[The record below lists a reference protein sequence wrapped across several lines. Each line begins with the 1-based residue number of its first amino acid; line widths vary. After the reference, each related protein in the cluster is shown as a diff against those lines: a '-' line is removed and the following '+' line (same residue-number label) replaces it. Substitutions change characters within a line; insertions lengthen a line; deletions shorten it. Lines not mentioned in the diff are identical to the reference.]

1 MTSALLPVAICL
13 VSAISLAATNVL
25 VKRGGDILTARML
38 VSIAMALSVLPFAF
52 VVPLPPQAT
61 WPLIATSMV
70 VHWFYQFSAVRA
82 LHRGDLSL
90 VFPVMRGL
98 GPLATATIAA
108 ITLKET
114 LTPLQVTGLVAA
126 SVSIIVFALP
136 TGATAHARRLD
147 RTALFWAVM
156 TAFGVGLYAV
166 ADTRAARAMPN
177 VATFVVWLFLIDW
190 MGVTIVTVWQRK
202 GRLMAS
208 IRPQLKGG
216 IIAGLLGSVSYG
228 LAIVAYTLTD
238 AAIVTALRETSVVFA
253 AGLGALLLHE
263 GFGPRRTAAA
273 AVLACGLVL
282 MQAGAGNRSG
292 DTDQSMRDSAPASR
306 DGMAA

>member
-1 MTSALLPVAICL
+1 MTSTLLPVAICL

-25 VKRGGDILTARML
+25 VKRGGDVLTSRML
-38 VSIAMALSVLPFAF
+38 VSLVMAVSVLPFVF
-52 VVPLPPQAT
+52 LVPLPPPQT
-61 WPLIATSMV
+61 WKLIAISMV

-98 GPLATATIAA
+98 GPLATASFAA
-108 ITLKET
+108 VMLRET
-114 LTPLQVTGLVAA
+114 LNPIQIAGLLAA

-136 TGATAHARRLD
+136 TGATLHARRLD
-147 RTALFWAVM
+147 RTALFWALM
-156 TAFGVGLYAV
+156 TAVGVGLYAV

-190 MGVTIVTVWQRK
+190 IGVTLVTLWQRK
-202 GRLMAS
+202 GRIMVS
-208 IRPQLKGG
+208 IRPQLRGG
-216 IIAGLLGSVSYG
+216 IIAGLLGSLSYG

-238 AAIVTALRETSVVFA
+238 AAMVTALRETSVVFA
-253 AGLGALLLHE
+253 AGFGAFLLHE
-263 GFGPRRTAAA
+263 GFGQRRTIAA

-282 MQAGAGNRSG
+282 MQAGA
-292 DTDQSMRDSAPASR
+292 
-306 DGMAA
+306 

>member
-1 MTSALLPVAICL
+1 MASTLLPVAICL

-25 VKRGGDILTARML
+25 VKRGGDVLTSRML
-38 VSIAMALSVLPFAF
+38 VSLVMAVSVLPFVF
-52 VVPLPPQAT
+52 LVPLPPPQT
-61 WPLIATSMV
+61 WKLIAISMA

-98 GPLATATIAA
+98 GPLATAGFAA
-108 ITLKET
+108 VMLRET
-114 LTPLQVTGLVAA
+114 LNPIQIAGLLAA

-136 TGATAHARRLD
+136 TGATLHARRLD
-147 RTALFWAVM
+147 RTALFWALM
-156 TAFGVGLYAV
+156 TAVGVGLYAV

-190 MGVTIVTVWQRK
+190 IGVTLVTLWQRK
-202 GRLMAS
+202 GRIMVS
-208 IRPQLKGG
+208 IRPQLRGG
-216 IIAGLLGSVSYG
+216 IIAGLLGSLSYG

-238 AAIVTALRETSVVFA
+238 AAMVTALRETSVVFA
-253 AGLGALLLHE
+253 AGFGAFLLHE
-263 GFGPRRTAAA
+263 GFGQRRTIAA

-282 MQAGAGNRSG
+282 MQAGA
-292 DTDQSMRDSAPASR
+292 
-306 DGMAA
+306 